1 MANSPFVTDQVR
13 TQIALAYRNEDYIA
27 DALLPRAPVSGEE
40 FKWIEYNKAD
50 RFTLPDTTID
60 RKGTFNEVEFGGTEQ
75 SSMTHDYGLQDVIPQ
90 KDIDAAAEV
99 GFDPQGNAVEI
110 LTDLMMLAREKRV
123 ADLTFNAA
131 AHSNKE
137 TLTGTDQWSDS
148 ASKPLIQLSDALEVP
163 FMRPNFMVIDYTGAL
178 ALQRNPSVVKA
189 YNGTSG
195 DEGMV
200 PLAWIANLLG
210 LQEIVVGRAKVNS
223 SNPGQDA
230 SYGRIWGDNALLMYK
245 NASAMPDRGL
255 TYGLTAQFG
264 QRISQSKRDDDVG
277 LRGAVIQRVGESVK
291 ELILSADCAYFIE
304 DTVA

>member
-27 DALLPRAPVSGEE
+27 DLVLPRAPVSGEE
-40 FKWIEYNKAD
+40 FKWIKYNKDD

-60 RKGTFNEVEFGGTEQ
+60 RKGSFNEVEFGGTEE
-75 SSMTHDYGLQDVIPQ
+75 SAMTVDFGLQDVIPQ

-110 LTDLMMLAREKRV
+110 LTDLMMLHREKRV
-123 ADLTFNAA
+123 ADLTFTSA
-131 AHSNKE
+131 AHSLKE
-137 TLTGTDQWSDS
+137 TLTGTDQWSDP
-148 ASKPLIQLSDALEVP
+148 ASRPLVQLSDAMEVP

-200 PLAWIANLLG
+200 PLSWIAQTLG
-210 LQEIVVGRAKVNS
+210 LQDIVVGRAKINS
-223 SNPGQDA
+223 ANPGRPCT
-230 SYGRIWGDNALLMYK
+230 GPTK
-245 NASAMPDRGL
+245 
-255 TYGLTAQFG
+255 
-264 QRISQSKRDDDVG
+264 
-277 LRGAVIQRVGESVK
+277 
-291 ELILSADCAYFIE
+291 
-304 DTVA
+304 